1 MNEVVDELYDEI
13 SNHLGITVKEFK
25 DRICSGERL
34 VQYYYEWKYNW
45 DPKDESSIPF

>member
-1 MNEVVDELYDEI
+1 MNIVDELYKEI

-34 VQYYYEWKYNW
+34 VQYTSLVMLVKKVETT
-45 DPKDESSIPF
+45 IH